1 MRDLI
6 INQAMMKIKN
16 NTSYDKTKLLE
27 IKYGLSSL
35 YLTIT
40 KIIVILGINLIIN
53 TFKECLL
60 FLLMFSILRLTS
72 FGVHTK
78 KSYQCWI
85 SSIIIFTLVPYLIK
99 NYNFNINIIYIIS
112 LISFVNICLY
122 APADTEKRPLIN
134 KKKRIIFKIVS
145 IISSLIY
152 IIVIF
157 LLQNACVTSLLFY
170 SLVLDAIVIN
180 PVTYKLFGVKY
191 NNYKNYRERRI

>member
-16 NTSYDKTKLLE
+16 NTSYDNKKLLE

-40 KIIVILGINLIIN
+40 KVMVILGINLIID

-60 FLLMFSILRLTS
+60 FLLMFSILRLTC

-85 SSIIIFTLVPYLIK
+85 ASIIIFTLVPYLIK
-99 NYNFNINIIYIIS
+99 NCVFNINIIYVIS
-112 LISFVNICLY
+112 LISFVNICLF

-134 KKKRIIFKIVS
+134 KRKRVIFKIVS
-145 IISSLIY
+145 VISSLIY
-152 IIVIF
+152 VIIIF
-157 LLQNACVTSLLFY
+157 LLQNTYVTSLLFY
-170 SLVLDAIVIN
+170 SLVIDAIVIN

-191 NNYKNYRERRI
+191 KNYRFYRERRI